1 MQCQQLGDVQA
12 GCWAKLRELETGDAA
27 WMGLERSV
35 RQDLGHL
42 CQPRSGLGE
51 ATEKKMDMREQPLS
65 DF

>member
-1 MQCQQLGDVQA
+1 
-12 GCWAKLRELETGDAA
+12 
-27 WMGLERSV
+27 MGLERSV

-51 ATEKKMDMREQPLS
+51 ATEKGMDMGEQPLR